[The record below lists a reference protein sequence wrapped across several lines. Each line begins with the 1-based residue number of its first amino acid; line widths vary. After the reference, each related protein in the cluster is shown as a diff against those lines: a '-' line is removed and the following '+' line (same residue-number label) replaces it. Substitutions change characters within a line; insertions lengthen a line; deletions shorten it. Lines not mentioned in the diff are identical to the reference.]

1 MIDKLYF
8 FYCFLLTFSG
18 FVIAF
23 YGIMARHQIE
33 LETRNG
39 LNKGYDFE
47 SIDGNAYFAQKF
59 KNWQAG
65 EYFHSQ
71 MAPLIGI
78 SIIIIGVGLNLI
90 CNTWWTSILLL
101 FLSYNFYLYSV
112 KLVKWRIQTTSIL
125 TLLISIILIILK
137 LN

>member
-8 FYCFLLTFSG
+8 IYCSLLTFSG

-39 LNKGYDFE
+39 LNKGYDFDSE
-47 SIDGNAYFAQKF
+47 DGNAYFA
-59 KNWQAG
+59 KNFENWREG
-65 EYFHSQ
+65 EYFNSKK
-71 MAPLIGI
+71 APLFGI
-78 SIIIIGVGLNLI
+78 SIIIIGAGLNLI
-90 CNTWWTSILLL
+90 CNTWWTSLLLL

-112 KLVKWRIQTTSIL
+112 KLVKWRIQIASIL